1 MKIRELTRKLIIIG
15 NMKEYKFKGYSK
27 WKDIMNNSKITDI
40 QDPILEMEV
49 DKHEFEDMYSDIV
62 SELNGTDNI
71 LKTYVDY
78 YFTINPM
85 KSYVLSFKS
94 QKEKDEFYDI
104 GLNKECVASLT
115 EVCEGE
121 TEQEKNK
128 RKKKNKK
135 NKEDYIVF
143 D

>member
-1 MKIRELTRKLIIIG
+1 
-15 NMKEYKFKGYSK
+15 MKEYKFKGYSN

>member
-1 MKIRELTRKLIIIG
+1 
-15 NMKEYKFKGYSK
+15 MKEYKFKGYSK

-143 D
+143 E

>member
-1 MKIRELTRKLIIIG
+1 
-15 NMKEYKFKGYSK
+15 MKEYKFKGYSN

-62 SELNGTDNI
+62 SELKGTDNI

-104 GLNKECVASLT
+104 VLNK
-115 EVCEGE
+115 
-121 TEQEKNK
+121 
-128 RKKKNKK
+128 
-135 NKEDYIVF
+135 
-143 D
+143 

>member
-1 MKIRELTRKLIIIG
+1 
-15 NMKEYKFKGYSK
+15 MKEYKFKGYSN

-62 SELNGTDNI
+62 SELKGTDNI

>member
-71 LKTYVDY
+71 LHLLT
-78 YFTINPM
+78 
-85 KSYVLSFKS
+85 FKP
-94 QKEKDEFYDI
+94 
-104 GLNKECVASLT
+104 L
-115 EVCEGE
+115 
-121 TEQEKNK
+121 KN
-128 RKKKNKK
+128 
-135 NKEDYIVF
+135 
-143 D
+143 

>member
-1 MKIRELTRKLIIIG
+1 MS
-15 NMKEYKFKGYSK
+15 KG
-27 WKDIMNNSKITDI
+27 
-40 QDPILEMEV
+40 V
-49 DKHEFEDMYSDIV
+49 
-62 SELNGTDNI
+62 
-71 LKTYVDY
+71 KTYVDY

-104 GLNKECVASLT
+104 GLNNECVASLT

-121 TEQEKNK
+121 TTQEKNK